1 MKTVLTFSFL
11 NLFTSVILFAQ
22 ERISSEAKRKDLQLQ
37 TTQLITE
44 KVDTQHIWY
53 QEIKP
58 LVRFAL
64 PEVTLTNIDVQS
76 ISSNLFPANFQFP
89 SSFDPIVQI
98 AMERKKP
105 VAIISIPRY
114 IKNANG
120 QIQLLKN
127 YQLQLNETNTG
138 SNKTTGNR
146 VYAAHSVLA
155 TGDWYKIS
163 LSKQGLYK
171 IDYNFIK
178 SKLKIIPENINTAN
192 IRLYGNGGQMLSES
206 NADLRVDDL
215 VENPIQLQLGSDNQF
230 NEGDYILFYA
240 EGPHTILKDSLNKK
254 FSHIYNLYSETSHY
268 FLNFDKGAGKR
279 IQIINPTGI
288 SNVNVNSFNE
298 FVFYEKD
305 SVNLGRFGKRWWG
318 DEFNDIPGRYL
329 NRTFSFS
336 IPDYDPT
343 TPINITTV
351 TGGVSNS
358 GFSSMNIT
366 ANGQP
371 LQNLQYSPFPNVEE
385 YNKPVI
391 EVMNESTS
399 MLTSAN
405 PLTLNFSF
413 AKGSSAAAG
422 FLDYIEINA
431 RRNLVFNGY
440 LNFADWNS
448 VGQNKVATYQL
459 QSANANTQIW
469 DITDPLSPIGIQSVL
484 NGNQL
489 NFKQDASTLHRFIA
503 YDGTV
508 FETPAYIEK
517 IENQDLH
524 ALSSIDYIIIS
535 NPLMKSEAERLAL
548 HHQSKRNYR
557 YKVVTPQEIYN
568 EFSSGTQDIS
578 ALRDFVKMLYDKSS
592 LNDMP
597 KYLLLMGDG
606 SYDYKDRLSNN
617 TNLVPVSETNES
629 ISKITGYCTDD
640 FFGFLDDSED
650 PNIFG
655 GSQINMLDIGVGR
668 LPVNS
673 ASQATEVV
681 NKIIRYDSPAS
692 FGSWKNTMTFN
703 ADDED
708 YNNHFSDAEDMS
720 KAISDSLPAYN
731 NAKIYV
737 DGFIQQST
745 PAGPRTPDANKAVN
759 DQLFNGTFLMNYNGH
774 GGPSSWCEERIFT
787 MDDINGLKNRNR
799 LPLFITATCD
809 FAPFDNPAK
818 VSAGENLILN
828 GEGGAIALMT
838 TTQLVYAD
846 QNWIMNM
853 NYIKSGFKR
862 LSDGNFPTLGDAYRI
877 SKNKRYNSPIDAST
891 AANFRKFALL
901 GDPALPLA
909 FPAHQLFTD
918 SVNGMSVTQYTD
930 TLKALKKYTITGHV
944 ADKNGQLLSS
954 FNGVVYPTI
963 FDKPRKLSTLKNDA
977 KSIKAEY
984 FVQNSI
990 IYKGKA
996 TVKDG
1001 KFSFTFVVPKD
1012 INYEI
1017 AKGKISYYADNG
1029 MEDANGFDTQ
1039 IYIGGS
1045 SGNANTDNAGPVIK
1059 PFMNDEKFVNG
1070 GITTKNSTLY
1080 IKLSDDNG
1088 INYTGNSI
1096 GHDITAVL
1104 DGNSQNTYVL
1114 NNFFEAELDDYRSG
1128 TVKFPISNL
1137 SEGQHSITI
1146 KAWDIFNNSAEAKLD
1161 FVVVSTAAG
1170 KLAQVYNYPNPFT
1183 TKTKFM
1189 FEHNLPNQNLYVGV
1203 NIYTIGGKQVKS
1215 IRTMINT
1222 PGTRSDSIEWD
1233 GLDEFGDKLGK
1244 GVYIYKLSIK
1254 SQTGYSDSKLQKLV
1268 LLR

>member
-1 MKTVLTFSFL
+1 MKTVFAFTFL
-11 NLFTSVILFAQ
+11 NLCASMILCAQ
-22 ERISSEAKRKDLQLQ
+22 ERNSKDATSGDLQLQ
-37 TTQLITE
+37 TTRVVEE
-44 KVDTQHIWY
+44 KIDTQHCWI

-58 LVRFAL
+58 LARFAMPQAVL
-64 PEVTLTNIDVQS
+64 SNLDVQT
-76 ISSNLFPANFQFP
+76 ISSNIFPANFSLP
-89 SSFDPIVQI
+89 NSFEPVVQI
-98 AMERKKP
+98 AMERKKA
-105 VAIISIPRY
+105 VAIVSIPKF
-114 IKNANG
+114 IKNATG
-120 QIQLLKN
+120 QIQKLNN
-127 YQLQLNETNTG
+127 YQLTLNE
-138 SNKTTGNR
+138 SNSSAYKTTGNR

-155 TGDWYKIS
+155 TGNWYKIS
-163 LSKQGLYK
+163 LAKQGLYK

-178 SKLKIIPENINTAN
+178 SKLGITPESINPAN
-192 IRLYGNGGQMLSES
+192 IRLFGNGGQVLSES
-206 NADLRVDDL
+206 NADQRADDL
-215 VENPIQLQLGSDNQF
+215 VENAIQLQLGADNQF

-240 EGPHTILKDSLNKK
+240 SGPHTILKDSLNKK
-254 FSHIYNLYSETSHY
+254 FTHTFNIYSESSQY
-268 FLNFDKGAGKR
+268 FLNFDQGVGKR
-279 IQIINPTGI
+279 IQYINPTGA
-288 SNVNVNSFNE
+288 STVNVNSFNE

-336 IPDYDPT
+336 IPDCDQT
-343 TPINITTV
+343 TPLNITTV

-371 LQNLQYSPFPNVEE
+371 LQNLQYPPFPNVED

-391 EVMNESTS
+391 EVINQSTS
-399 MLTSAN
+399 LMTSAN
-405 PLTLNFSF
+405 PLSLNFSF
-413 AKGSSAAAG
+413 TKGSSAAAG
-422 FLDYIEINA
+422 FLDDIEINT

-448 VGQNKVATYQL
+448 VGQNNIASYQL

-484 NGNQL
+484 NGSIL
-489 NFKQDASTLHRFIA
+489 SFKQEASTLHRFIA
-503 YDGTV
+503 YDGSV
-508 FETPAYIEK
+508 FETPLFIDKVA
-517 IENQDLH
+517 NQDLH
-524 ALSSIDYIIIS
+524 ALSSIDYILIT
-535 NPLMKSEAERLAL
+535 NPIVKSEAERLAL
-548 HHQSKRNYR
+548 HHQAKRNYR
-557 YKVVTPQEIYN
+557 YKVVTTEEIYN

-606 SYDYKDRLSNN
+606 SYDYKNRLSNN
-617 TNLVPVSETNES
+617 TNMVPVSETNES

-668 LPVNS
+668 LPVIT
-673 ASQATEVV
+673 AAKAAEVV
-681 NKIIRYDSPAS
+681 DKIIRYDSPAS
-692 FGSWKNTMTFN
+692 FGTWKNTMTFN

-720 KAISDSLPAYN
+720 KAISDSLPVYN
-731 NAKIYV
+731 NTKIYV

-759 DQLFNGTFLMNYNGH
+759 EQLFNGTFLMNYNGH

-862 LSDGNFPTLGDAYRI
+862 MADGSFPTLGDAYRI

-909 FPAHQLFTD
+909 FPVHQIFTD

-930 TLKALKKYTITGHV
+930 TLKALKKYTISGHI
-944 ADKNGQLLSS
+944 ADKNGQLLTS
-954 FNGVVYPTI
+954 FNGIVYPTI
-963 FDKPRKLSTLKNDA
+963 FDKPRKLSTLKNDP
-977 KSIKAEY
+977 KSNKADY
-984 FVQNSI
+984 FVQNNI

-1001 KFSFTFVVPKD
+1001 RFSFTFVVPKD

-1017 AKGKISYYADNG
+1017 ANGKISYYADNG
-1029 MEDANGFDTQ
+1029 IEDANGFDTQ
-1039 IYIGGS
+1039 IFIGGS
-1045 SGNANTDNAGPVIK
+1045 SGNLITDNAGPVIK

-1070 GITTKNSTLY
+1070 GITTKNSTLV
-1080 IKLSDDNG
+1080 IKLSVVNG
-1088 INYTGNSI
+1088 INYTGNSV

-1128 TVKFPISNL
+1128 VVKFPISNL
-1137 SEGQHSITI
+1137 TEGQHSIII

-1161 FVVVSTAAG
+1161 FIVVNTSNG

-1203 NIYTIGGKQVKS
+1203 NIYTISGKQVKS
-1215 IRTMINT
+1215 IRTIINT

-1244 GVYIYKLSIK
+1244 GVYLYKLSIK